1 MRDAA
6 AARRW
11 GWWSLLALSLALT
24 ALVATATPWSA
35 WPGGGPTGPDIG
47 RDFSPHQI
55 ARAAAFHDRLQVPA
69 YLALAVGLAV
79 SLLLGLTRAGSHLAS
94 SIGARLRAWP
104 LQVVGGVAAVTFGV
118 ALVRLPFAAWS
129 ESVLRSYGLSAQTWM
144 SWLLDAAKD
153 WAVGTVFGSIALLVV
168 VGLARRF
175 GPWWY
180 VPGAIASFALV
191 FASSYVY
198 PVVVEPLYNDFAPMD
213 AGPLRTSLL
222 DLARRDGVAVDE
234 VLVADASQ
242 RTTTLNAY
250 VSGFG
255 ATRRIVV
262 YDTLLRRAPPA
273 QVRLVV
279 AHELGH
285 AEERDVLVGS
295 AMAAVGTAAA
305 VVALALLLRS
315 RRLLQRA
322 GARSAADPTVVAL
335 VLALSGVA
343 VLLAS
348 PLQNLVSRHVEARAD
363 VHALDLTADPAT
375 FIDMQHRLAVTNL
388 SDLDPPLISYLWF
401 ASHPTPPARI
411 QIAREWAHEHAS
423 DLRTVTS

>member
-1 MRDAA
+1 MREAA

-11 GWWSLLALSLALT
+11 AWWSLLALGLALT
-24 ALVATATPWSA
+24 ALLVTATPWST
-35 WPGGGPTGPDIG
+35 WPGAGPPDPDIG
-47 RDFSPHQI
+47 RDFTPGEI
-55 ARAAAFHDRLQVPA
+55 ARTAAFHDRLQPPA
-69 YLALAVGLAV
+69 YLALAAGLAG
-79 SLLLGLTRAGSHLAS
+79 SLLLGLTRLGSRLLS

-104 LQVVGGVAAVTFGV
+104 AQVVAGVAAVSLV
-118 ALVRLPFAAWS
+118 VQLVRLPFAAWS
-129 ESVLRSYGLSAQTWM
+129 ESVLRSYGLSAQSWS
-144 SWLLDAAKD
+144 SWLLDAAKG
-153 WAVGTVFGSIALLVV
+153 WAVGTVFGAIALLVV

-180 VPGAIASFALV
+180 VPGAIAAAGLV

-198 PVVVEPLYNDFAPMD
+198 PVVVEPLYTDFAPMD

-262 YDTLLRRAPPA
+262 YDTLLRRAPAA

-295 AMAAVGTAAA
+295 ALAAVGTAAA

-315 RRLLQRA
+315 RRLLRRA
-322 GARSAADPTVVAL
+322 GARSAADPAVVAL

-343 VLLAS
+343 ALLAS

-375 FIDMQHRLAVTNL
+375 FIEMQRRLAITNL
-388 SDLDPPLISYLWF
+388 SYLDPPLISYLWF
-401 ASHPTPPARI
+401 ASHPTPPTRI
-411 QIAREWAHEHAS
+411 EIAREWSRQHGIGPGG
-423 DLRTVTS
+423 

>member
-1 MRDAA
+1 MREAA

-11 GWWSLLALSLALT
+11 AWWSLLVLSFALT
-24 ALVATATPWSA
+24 ALVVTATPWSA
-35 WPGGGPTGPDIG
+35 WPGAGPPDPDIG
-47 RDFSPHQI
+47 RYFTPGQV
-55 ARAAAFHDRLQVPA
+55 ARAAAFRDQLQPPA
-69 YLALAVGLAV
+69 YLALAAGLAG
-79 SLLLGLTRAGSHLAS
+79 SLLLGLTRLGSRLVS

-104 LQVVGGVAAVTFGV
+104 PRVVAGVAAVSLV
-118 ALVRLPFAAWS
+118 VQLVRLPFAAWS
-129 ESVLRSYGLSAQTWM
+129 ESVLRSYGLSAQSWS
-144 SWLLDAAKD
+144 SWLLDAARG

-180 VPGAIASFALV
+180 VPGAIAAAGLV

-222 DLARRDGVAVDE
+222 DLARRDGVTVDE

-262 YDTLLRRAPPA
+262 YDTLLRRAPAA

-295 AMAAVGTAAA
+295 ALAAVGTAAA
-305 VVALALLLRS
+305 VVALSLLLQS
-315 RRLLQRA
+315 RRLLRRA
-322 GARSAADPTVVAL
+322 GARSAADPAVVAL
-335 VLALSGVA
+335 VLVLSGVA
-343 VLLAS
+343 ALLAS
-348 PLQNLVSRHVEARAD
+348 PLQHLVSRHVEARAD

-375 FIDMQHRLAVTNL
+375 FIDMQRRLAIANL
-388 SDLDPPLISYLWF
+388 SYLDPPLLSYLWF
-401 ASHPTPPARI
+401 ASHPTPPTRI
-411 QIAREWAHEHAS
+411 EIAREWASERAS
-423 DLRTVTS
+423 DLRRVTS